1 MGTLAVH
8 ILNAL
13 LYSSVLFLIAGG
25 LSLIY
30 GVMRIVNL
38 AHGNLYAIGA
48 FVTAW
53 AIGLAVSAEWPTP
66 VMFLLL
72 PLAMTLSMSF
82 DARDYLGS
90 FPPPTLSLRW
100 YAQFFSD
107 PYLLKGLQT
116 SVQLAGLTALF
127 ATALGLS
134 AAVALQRLPTRAA
147 QLLLSFFL
155 SPLIVPGVVIGFALL
170 IFYARAGVESTFV
183 RLLGGHVLITFPY
196 AIRTVLAALGD
207 IRPSLIEVA
216 QSLGAGPTR
225 AFWTVTF
232 PLARTGIAAGA
243 IFAFVFSLDDVA
255 VSIFLSDPDRYT
267 LPVALVSMLHANFD
281 LTIAAVAV
289 LIMGTSIV
297 LMLALDWIA
306 GLDRVIGS
314 GYYKT

>member
-1 MGTLAVH
+1 MIIA
-8 ILNAL
+8 
-13 LYSSVLFLIAGG
+13 SVL
-25 LSLIY
+25 
-30 GVMRIVNL
+30 
-38 AHGNLYAIGA
+38 
-48 FVTAW
+48 
-53 AIGLAVSAEWPTP
+53 
-66 VMFLLL
+66 FLLL

-100 YAQFFSD
+100 YTKFFSD
-107 PYLLKGLQT
+107 PYLLKGLRT
-116 SVQLAGLTALF
+116 SVELAGLTALF
-127 ATALGLS
+127 ATALGVC
-134 AAVALQRLPTRAA
+134 AAVALQRLPARQV
-147 QLLLSFFL
+147 QLLLSLFL

-170 IFYARAGVESTFV
+170 IFYARAGVESTFM

-216 QSLGAGPTR
+216 QSLGAAPAR

-289 LIMGTSIV
+289 LIMATSIV
-297 LMLALDWIA
+297 LMLALDWVA

>member
-1 MGTLAVH
+1 MESM
-8 ILNAL
+8 NAAGRAQVAAERL
-13 LYSSVLFLIAGG
+13 RRRHRRQRVADAIARGSVSGMIIGSVL
-25 LSLIY
+25 
-30 GVMRIVNL
+30 
-38 AHGNLYAIGA
+38 
-48 FVTAW
+48 
-53 AIGLAVSAEWPTP
+53 
-66 VMFLLL
+66 FLLL

-82 DARDYLGS
+82 DARDYLGT

-100 YAQFFSD
+100 YAKFFSD

-134 AAVALQRLPTRAA
+134 AAVALERLPARQA
-147 QLLLSFFL
+147 QLLISLFL

-170 IFYARAGVESTFV
+170 IFYARAGVESTFI

-207 IRPSLIEVA
+207 IHPSLIEVA

-255 VSIFLSDPDRYT
+255 VSIFLSDPERYT

-289 LIMGTSIV
+289 LIMGTSIA
-297 LMLALDWIA
+297 LMLALDWVA